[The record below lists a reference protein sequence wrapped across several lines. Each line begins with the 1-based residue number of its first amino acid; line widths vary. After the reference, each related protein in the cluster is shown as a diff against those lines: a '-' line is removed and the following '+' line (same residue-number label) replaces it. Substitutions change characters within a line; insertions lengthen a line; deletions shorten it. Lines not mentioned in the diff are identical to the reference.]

1 MVRETAKCKVGGC
14 KDHVHA
20 KGYCRK
26 HYGQI
31 WRKGKIYDD
40 HTESDAAK
48 KAAIQFAQ
56 RGEETDRM
64 RALERELHRAEMMYN
79 NVVGLEGRLKWRR
92 EIEEVKKEMTRL
104 GVPIP
109 LPGAGRQAPRSTA
122 VGF

>member
-1 MVRETAKCKVGGC
+1 MVRETKCKVDGC
-14 KDHVHA
+14 EIRAHA
-20 KGYCRK
+20 KGYCNR

-31 WRKGKIYDD
+31 RRNGKISAD
-40 HTESDAAK
+40 TEGDTAN
-48 KAAIQFAQ
+48 KAGMQFAR
-56 RGEETDRM
+56 RGDETDRM

-92 EIEEVKKEMTRL
+92 EIEDVKKEMARL

-109 LPGAGRQAPRSTA
+109 LPGAGKQTPMSDA